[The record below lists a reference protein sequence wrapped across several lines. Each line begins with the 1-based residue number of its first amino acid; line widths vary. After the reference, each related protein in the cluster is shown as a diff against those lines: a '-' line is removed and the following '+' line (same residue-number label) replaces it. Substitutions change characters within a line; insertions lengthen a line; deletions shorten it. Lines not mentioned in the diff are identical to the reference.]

1 MAVVAGAP
9 DKHNPVAGIV
19 WMVAAS
25 CCFTV
30 SLSLVKALQDGGMTV
45 FQAVLFRQ
53 VFGLLV
59 FAPVICKI
67 GVKTLKTTVPK
78 RHFARALS
86 GFLGMV
92 TGYYSLSLI
101 NVADS
106 TALQFT
112 LPFFTMLC
120 AIWLLGEKLQTHRVI
135 ATIVGFLG
143 VLIIVRPGFAVF
155 NIGVALA
162 LAASAFYA
170 MSDTMSRWVARDD
183 PFPSIM
189 MWNFMF
195 MIPLALVPSVIWW
208 VTPPLE
214 LWWKLLAFCV
224 AGLGA
229 QFCLTRSFGLA
240 EASLVSPIL
249 FLRLPLLATVAYF
262 AFGQTTSVWT
272 WVGAGVI
279 FFATTWM
286 ARVETRTAADKV
298 TD

>member
-1 MAVVAGAP
+1 MAVGGSPV
-9 DKHNPVAGIV
+9 DRHNPVAGIL

-25 CCFTV
+25 CCFTA

-53 VFGLLV
+53 IFGLII
-59 FAPVICKI
+59 FAPVILNA
-67 GVKTLKTTVPK
+67 GLGTLKTTISK
-78 RHFARALS
+78 RHFMRALA

-101 NVADS
+101 NIADS

-112 LPFFTMLC
+112 LPFFTMFC
-120 AIWLLGEKLQTHRVI
+120 AVLLLGEKLQSHRVI
-135 ATIVGFLG
+135 ATIIGFVG
-143 VLIIVRPGFAVF
+143 VLVIVRPGFAVF
-155 NIGVALA
+155 NVGVAVA

-170 MSDTMSRWVARDD
+170 MSDTMSRWVARHD
-183 PFPSIM
+183 PFLSIM
-189 MWNFMF
+189 TWNFLF

-208 VTPPLE
+208 VTPPID
-214 LWWKLLAFCV
+214 LWWKLLGFCI

-249 FLRLPLLATVAYF
+249 FLRLPLLAVVAYF
-262 AFGQTTSVWT
+262 AFGQTTSIWT

-279 FFATTWM
+279 FVATTWM
-286 ARVETRTAADKV
+286 ARVETRKRSDRV
-298 TD
+298 TT

>member
-1 MAVVAGAP
+1 MASVTGST
-9 DKHNPVAGIV
+9 DKHHPVAGIL

-25 CCFTV
+25 CCFTA

-53 VFGLLV
+53 IFGLLV
-59 FAPVICKI
+59 FAPII
-67 GVKTLKTTVPK
+67 LRAGVGTLKTSVPK
-78 RHFARALS
+78 RHLMRALA

-101 NVADS
+101 NIADS

-112 LPFFTMLC
+112 LPFFTMFC
-120 AIWLLGEKLQTHRVI
+120 AILLLGEKLQSHRVI
-135 ATIVGFLG
+135 ATIIGFAG
-143 VLIIVRPGFAVF
+143 VLIIVRPGFAIF
-155 NIGVALA
+155 NVGVALA
-162 LAASAFYA
+162 LAAPAFYA

-183 PFPSIM
+183 PFLSIM
-189 MWNFMF
+189 MWNFLF

-208 VTPPLE
+208 VTPPID
-214 LWWKLLAFCV
+214 LWWKLLGFCI

-249 FLRLPLLATVAYF
+249 FLRLPLLAVVAYF

-279 FFATTWM
+279 FVATTWM
-286 ARVETRTAADKV
+286 ARVETRKRSDRVMT
-298 TD
+298 